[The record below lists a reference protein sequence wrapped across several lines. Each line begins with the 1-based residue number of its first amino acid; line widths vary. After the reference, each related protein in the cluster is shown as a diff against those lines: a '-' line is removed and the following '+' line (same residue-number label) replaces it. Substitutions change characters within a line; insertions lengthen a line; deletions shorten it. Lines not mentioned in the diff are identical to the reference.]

1 VKLLAEEV
9 ETHEDYQFCKNLGF
23 DYFEGYFFTKP
34 QYSKEQGL
42 PFNRASTLYLL
53 SKLQNP
59 DINFNEL
66 EHAVGQDVAMSYRIL
81 RYLNSPLNAL
91 PRKVSSIRHAISLVG
106 TSLIRQWASVIWLES
121 IEEKP
126 RELMIM
132 AMVRAHMSEQ
142 LATAMGCK
150 NADEFFTVGLL
161 SLLDVLMDREMK
173 DILAELPLTDVVK
186 SALLERSG
194 LMGQAVNCVE
204 AYERCDWDR
213 TTFGILDEKKIRDA
227 YLSSVKWSRAVIHEL
242 VN

>member
-1 VKLLAEEV
+1 
-9 ETHEDYQFCKNLGF
+9 
-23 DYFEGYFFTKP
+23 
-34 QYSKEQGL
+34 L

-81 RYLNSPLNAL
+81 RYLNSPLAAL

-132 AMVRAHMSEQ
+132 AMVRAHMAEE
-142 LATAMGCK
+142 LANAMGCK
-150 NADEFFTVGLL
+150 NADQFFTVGLL
-161 SLLDVLMDREMK
+161 SLLDVLMDRQMK
-173 DILAELPLTDVVK
+173 DILEELPLTDVVK
-186 SALLERSG
+186 GALLERSG
-194 LMGQAVNCVE
+194 LMGQAVNCV
-204 AYERCDWDR
+204 
-213 TTFGILDEKKIRDA
+213 
-227 YLSSVKWSRAVIHEL
+227 
-242 VN
+242 